1 MHNRSVWMDQPERGN
16 VLGMSILVWMALRL
30 GRRGTRLLLLPISI
44 YFFLFAPAARKAVRT
59 YLARA
64 TKQRPR
70 ARDLF
75 RHFLMFA
82 ATQLDRVY
90 FLDGQLG
97 LFDIHVYGERELS
110 KILDLGR
117 GCFLMGS
124 HLGSFEILR
133 ILGFQKSGIHVSTLM
148 HEETARKINSVL
160 RTIKPVMPY
169 EVITPG
175 RIDSMLKV
183 RERLDQGGC
192 IGILAD
198 RTLTDNATVRL
209 PFLDDP
215 ADFSVGPFRLAVM
228 LGRPIFFMVGLYR
241 GGNRYD
247 IHFEQLPCDTLNGSK
262 AGSEQALAAYV
273 QRLESYCRLEPSNWF
288 NFYEFWPLGD
298 GCRNGGTPEI
308 P

>member
-110 KILDLGR
+110 KILDLGQ

-133 ILGFQKSGIHVSTLM
+133 ILGFSEIRDSCFNAH
-148 HEETARKINSVL
+148 ARRNRPQDQFRFTYDQAGNAI
-160 RTIKPVMPY
+160 RGY
-169 EVITPG
+169 YPG
-175 RIDSMLKV
+175 AH
-183 RERLDQGGC
+183 RLH
-192 IGILAD
+192 A
-198 RTLTDNATVRL
+198 
-209 PFLDDP
+209 
-215 ADFSVGPFRLAVM
+215 
-228 LGRPIFFMVGLYR
+228 
-241 GGNRYD
+241 
-247 IHFEQLPCDTLNGSK
+247 
-262 AGSEQALAAYV
+262 
-273 QRLESYCRLEPSNWF
+273 
-288 NFYEFWPLGD
+288 
-298 GCRNGGTPEI
+298 
-308 P
+308 